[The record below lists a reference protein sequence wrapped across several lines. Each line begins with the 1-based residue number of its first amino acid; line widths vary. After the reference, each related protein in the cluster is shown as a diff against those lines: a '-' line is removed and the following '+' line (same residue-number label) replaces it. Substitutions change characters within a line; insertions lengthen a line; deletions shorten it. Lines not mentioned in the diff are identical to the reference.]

1 MNQSK
6 KNNIQQQTIL
16 CEKEQSLSIESKLIF
31 DKSDIIIH
39 NDSRIGFIGK
49 NGCGKSMTIKYI
61 YKTLLEKTNYQP
73 LMVEQDIIIENEEDT
88 ILEFMLKTDK
98 KIYDINKKVEEYELK
113 IENNDEAQ
121 LLEEEF
127 EEYQKFIESF
137 EYQEY
142 DAYFNRVKKI
152 LYGLGIMDYR
162 KKIGIYSGGWKMRIM
177 IAKALVIEPLIL
189 IMDEPT
195 NHLDLHNVI
204 WLTNYLS
211 NYKKCLIVVSH
222 QIDFIDNVCNEI
234 WYIGAPDF
242 DKPKI
247 FTMKGTYDK
256 MMRFINETEE
266 NNEKKY
272 EEYAKKLVLQKK
284 NKKMKK
290 EDLEKWIEQ
299 NEVKRP
305 HKKYEVTI
313 RFPEV
318 SQIQHMSVVRIENLS
333 FQYSKDTLM
342 IYENIDFGINMSS
355 RYIFVGANGVG
366 KTTLF
371 HLILNKL
378 KATQG
383 DIIIDGRIR
392 IGYYHQQIIENL
404 PLEMTPLEYLQTLKG
419 NISVEESRGILARVG
434 LNKKDGNDVCN
445 LKIKDLS
452 GGQKARV
459 SFCQLQ
465 ILQPHIIFLDEPT
478 NHLDIET
485 IEGLIKGINEYNGGM
500 IIISHDIYFISQIEN
515 YEIFEINNKKI
526 NKYNGTIYDYANQ
539 YE

>member
-6 KNNIQQQTIL
+6 KNNIQQQIIL

-61 YKTLLEKTNYQP
+61 YKTLLEKTNYKP

-113 IENNDEAQ
+113 MENNEIRV
-121 LLEEEF
+121 EEF
-127 EEYQKFIESF
+127 EEYQQFIESF

-142 DAYFNRVKKI
+142 DAYFNRVQKI

-313 RFPEV
+313 KFPEV

-333 FQYSKDTLM
+333 FQYSNDTPM

-500 IIISHDIYFISQIEN
+500 IIISHDIYFINQIEN
-515 YEIFEINNKKI
+515 NEIYEIKNKKI
-526 NKYNGTIYDYANQ
+526 NKYNGSIHDYASQ
-539 YE
+539 YN